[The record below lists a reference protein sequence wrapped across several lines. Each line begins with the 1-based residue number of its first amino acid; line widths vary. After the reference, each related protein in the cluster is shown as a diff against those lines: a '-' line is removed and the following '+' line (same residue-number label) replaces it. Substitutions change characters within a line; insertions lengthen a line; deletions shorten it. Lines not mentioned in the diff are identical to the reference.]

1 MPSPRVPIVATILK
15 AWADAFR
22 AIAAMPAVALFAL
35 VILAV
40 VGVVAW
46 WVSVAVLLNPGRTV
60 LEWLASPT
68 WFVLF
73 LINTSLQIVLLAPL
87 CIAVQRFVIR
97 RDIARRYPLNPLRP
111 SYLNYVA
118 VALAIN
124 LAFRLPDLMR
134 VLAPYVLTLSVWI
147 ELGIWLL
154 TLALMIAVLIVAL
167 RRIALFA
174 AIAVNA
180 PNATWRGI
188 APADAGNT
196 FRIMLIM
203 LAIWLPGAIYGF
215 LVNSYFP
222 LPGSPY
228 TGGIVLALL
237 IWLPQLPII
246 GAFAAASARIFMA
259 LEAPATATAA
269 RDESVAVA

>member
-1 MPSPRVPIVATILK
+1 MPSPRVPIVETVLK
-15 AWADAFR
+15 AWVDAFR
-22 AIAAMPAVALFAL
+22 AIRAMPVVAVCAL

-60 LEWLASPT
+60 LEWIASPT
-68 WFVLF
+68 WFALY

-87 CIAVQRFVIR
+87 AIAVQRFVIR
-97 RDIARRYPLNPLRP
+97 RDVARRYPLNPLRP
-111 SYLNYVA
+111 SYLNYVG

-147 ELGIWLL
+147 EMAIWLL
-154 TLALMIAVLIVAL
+154 TVGLMIAVLIVAL

-180 PNATWRGI
+180 PNASWRGVV
-188 APADAGNT
+188 PADAGNT
-196 FRIMLIM
+196 FRIMLIV
-203 LAIWLPGAIYGF
+203 LAIWLPGAVYGF
-215 LVNSYFP
+215 LVNFYFP
-222 LPGSPY
+222 LSGSPY
-228 TGGIVLALL
+228 TRGVVLALL

-246 GAFAAASARIFMA
+246 SAFAAASARIFMA
-259 LEAPATATAA
+259 LEAPATTSATS
-269 RDESVAVA
+269 DESIAVA